1 MGLSMEMYF
10 NPDKTKPFHNVT
22 FSRKTKNVI
31 YPNLYFNKV
40 PIVKTKSQKHL
51 GLT

>member
-10 NPDKTKPFHNVT
+10 NPDKTKPFHNVI

-40 PIVKTKSQKHL
+40 PIVKTTSQKHL